1 MFKDLY
7 DLIDKLE
14 SLELDENHEDELC
27 HISYDVNNAN
37 DVLKSCYRRLLTLN
51 AEINYDE

>member
-14 SLELDENHEDELC
+14 SLELDENQEDELC
-27 HISYDVNNAN
+27 DISYDINNAN
-37 DVLKSCYRRLLTLN
+37 DILKSCYRRLLKLN
-51 AEINYDE
+51 TEMNNDE